1 MIRGSSLWV
10 SAVVIALLATRA
22 VAVPTKALLIGNSV
36 YEPKCSPNFLTVPA
50 SVAAMDAGLSTAGM
64 TIVTVADRNG
74 IEMLTDVESNVPPEP
89 EEYVVYYVGLGEP
102 LVDGAPV
109 GPDCTR
115 MEADDL
121 LIALDQT
128 IDSTLLILDSCGS
141 GAFADAM
148 NALDPRICTITASTG
163 SDCPTEGVFSLCFA
177 NGLQG
182 AADANFN
189 GMVTVAEA
197 AAYAIANCGDGLTTP
212 TWDGGCPDIVIGM
225 GPVAVAVPTW
235 GSVKARYR

>member
-1 MIRGSSLWV
+1 MVRGSSLWV

-36 YEPKCSPNFLTVPA
+36 YEPKCSTNFPTVPA
-50 SVAAMDAGLSTAGM
+50 SVAAMDAGLATVGA
-64 TIVTVADRNG
+64 TIVTVADENG
-74 IEMLTDVESNVPPEP
+74 IEMATDVESNVPPEP
-89 EEYVVYYVGLGEP
+89 QEYVVYYAGLGEP
-102 LVDGAPV
+102 LVDGALV

-115 MEADDL
+115 LTPEDL
-121 LIALDQT
+121 QIALDQT
-128 IDSTLLILDSCGS
+128 IDTTLLILDSCAS
-141 GAFADAM
+141 GDFANAI

-163 SDCPTEGVFSLCFA
+163 SACPTEGVFSPCFA
-177 NGLQG
+177 DGLQG

-197 AAYAIANCGDGLTTP
+197 AAYAIANCGDGLTLP

-225 GPVAVAVPTW
+225 GPVAVAAPTW
-235 GSVKARYR
+235 GLVKARYR